1 MPLVVNPSP
10 AAVRLDRHHFSTLS
24 HALPLHPRHRDME
37 GLPLLQYCGAPPT
50 VLISAGPMSQSAISA
65 ATAAAVAA
73 DNKND
78 GVGYYQSA
86 VSLGLME
93 VVFVNGL
100 GVPSQVILRSV
111 QLRTYRLCRLCCFVL
126 LTTIIM
132 VYTT

>member
-1 MPLVVNPSP
+1 
-10 AAVRLDRHHFSTLS
+10 
-24 HALPLHPRHRDME
+24 
-37 GLPLLQYCGAPPT
+37 
-50 VLISAGPMSQSAISA
+50 MSQSAISA

-111 QLRTYRLCRLCCFVL
+111 QLRTYHTLRSKIYCKNGKL
-126 LTTIIM
+126 LKLKKQRKQLNQK
-132 VYTT
+132 